1 LIDAFT
7 KVQESNMEKWLK
19 LNENNPLYDDIMK
32 KLAPFFSGAPTPAGT
47 LPSGHAPQHRWL
59 LQPAAP
65 ISRQRSTSRRLLLS
79 PSSSWVTPMKQV
91 APSS

>member
-19 LNENNPLYDDIMK
+19 LNENKPLYDDVMK
-32 KLAPFFSGAPTPAGT
+32 KLAPFFVVPLLLLA
-47 LPSGHAPQHRWL
+47 HFHRVMPHKYRWV

-65 ISRQRSTSRRLLLS
+65 ISRQRSKARRLSLL
-79 PSSSWVTPMKQV
+79 PSSSWVTPMKKV
-91 APSS
+91 APS